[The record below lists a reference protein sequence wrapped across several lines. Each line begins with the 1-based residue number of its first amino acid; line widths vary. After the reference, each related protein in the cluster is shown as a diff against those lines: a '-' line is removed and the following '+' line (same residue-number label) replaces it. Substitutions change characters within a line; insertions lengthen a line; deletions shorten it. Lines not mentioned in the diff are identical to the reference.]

1 MKLRRNH
8 TMHAELVSSPLN
20 DIMFFLLLFFLILS
34 TVASPR
40 VIKVLLPKADVSQSA
55 AQQPIMLTVTNDRR
69 YFIDDR
75 EFSFTDLEQQLSML
89 AEQKDATVVLRPSR
103 DLQIQDLVD
112 VLQIGVKNNLR
123 MVLATTKL

>member
-8 TMHAELVSSPLN
+8 TQHAELVSSPLN

-40 VIKVLLPKADVSQSA
+40 VIKVLLPQADVKQEA
-55 AQQPIMLTVTNDRR
+55 IAQPVTVTVTTDKR

-75 EFSFTDLEQQLSML
+75 EIDFSDLENSLMQSINRS
-89 AEQKDATVVLRPSR
+89 DATVVILPARS
-103 DLQIQDLVD
+103 LSIQDLVD
-112 VLQIGVKNNLR
+112 VLQIGVRNNLK
-123 MVLATTKL
+123 MVLATTKK